1 MSEPNPTQ
9 PTPDDSLAD
18 FADRVLAGKTSA
30 PDSSSDTELRGLEE
44 TILRLQQTLPQG
56 DPDEKTLRHLQA
68 NFRARV
74 RKADSP
80 TIPAWQF
87 LRPRRNMA
95 LAFAA
100 ILAILVIAL
109 PFLPIDNGPLPGTAG
124 RQAQDILLLAGIA
137 CVAILLIWARR
148 RK

>member
-18 FADRVLAGKTSA
+18 FADRVLSGKTST
-30 PDSSSDTELRGLEE
+30 PDSSSDAELRGLEE
-44 TILRLQQTLPQG
+44 TVLRLKQTLPQAA
-56 DPDEKTLRHLQA
+56 PDEKILKHLQA
-68 NFRARV
+68 NFRTRV

-87 LRPRRNMA
+87 LRPRRNLA

-100 ILAILVIAL
+100 VLAILVIAL

-124 RQAQDILLLAGIA
+124 RPQDIILLAGIA
-137 CVAILLIWARR
+137 CVVVLLIWARR
-148 RK
+148 QK